1 MGEFL
6 QTNMSTRSMRPR
18 ATPTRVARENGVDEQ
33 VVLALE
39 NRADLSSHFFVPHA
53 STLTRSKRIA
63 AKLGIAASPLRD
75 INQKENQRE
84 TPMIER
90 VGKMKKKMTRG
101 ISRDTLMNDVH
112 DAPVM
117 RPSSSR
123 AVKSSGISKASVG
136 ITKAKPEPRPK
147 RKKKAASLKSRQWQ
161 KDAAKIRAAGDREAA
176 AQIKEAE
183 KTQGEVMGLL
193 FYEEIVEVDDEV
205 SFRKSK

>member
-18 ATPTRVARENGVDEQ
+18 ATPMRVARENGVDEQ

-53 STLTRSKRIA
+53 ST
-63 AKLGIAASPLRD
+63 LRD